1 MPPAA
6 NPSRD
11 QEPAPGEAWGRTGG
25 VVLLVEDEQ
34 SIGNLVRSY
43 LQKDGY
49 RVVWVRSGEEALIE
63 LARHAV
69 RIVLLDI
76 GLPGMDGF
84 EVCRKMRARST
95 VPIATRSPIASP
107 GSRSAP
113 TTTSRS
119 RSRRGS
125 SWRG

>member
-6 NPSRD
+6 NPSREHD
-11 QEPAPGEAWGRTGG
+11 PAPGEAWGRTGG
-25 VVLLVEDEQ
+25 VVLLVEDEH

-84 EVCRKMRARST
+84 EVCRKMRARSS
-95 VPIATRSPIASP
+95 VPIVMLTARD
-107 GSRSAP
+107 
-113 TTTSRS
+113 
-119 RSRRGS
+119 
-125 SWRG
+125 